1 MTDPIASTPLD
12 QFINTLKTGI
22 FSDQEI
28 AYWIRNNQ
36 LSASQ
41 ELELTRAIV
50 EFKGSPVTGIIRTA
64 LRELHGDPPIP
75 GDDI

>member
-1 MTDPIASTPLD
+1 M
-12 QFINTLKTGI
+12 LKTGI

-28 AYWIRNNQ
+28 AYWVRNNQ

-41 ELELTRAIV
+41 ELELTRAV
-50 EFKGSPVTGIIRTA
+50 VDFKGSPLTSVIRTA
-64 LRELHGDPPIP
+64 LRELHGNPPIP